1 MCVQGR
7 RAGVLG
13 SKLLQPGRTG
23 RRPQSGDL
31 HDAPTALRR
40 HLPLAALA
48 HRRADRRDH
57 PARAS
62 GSSYFEP
69 ANEAFKLRLYNI
81 HESLGVIV
89 FVIVLIRL
97 VNRYLN
103 PPPPLPAD
111 TPAVIRLA
119 AHVNHMALY
128 ALLVLMPIIGF
139 LATNAWG
146 FPLSVFGVLPL
157 PVPLGKNEEIAKV
170 LSFLHWCG
178 AITIILLIVAH
189 LAGVIYHTFIRR
201 DGLLQRM
208 T

>member
-1 MCVQGR
+1 MT
-7 RAGVLG
+7 
-13 SKLLQPGRTG
+13 P
-23 RRPQSGDL
+23 
-31 HDAPTALRR
+31 ALRYPATSR
-40 HLPLAALA
+40 WLHWLTAAMITVIIPL
-48 HRRADRRDH
+48 
-57 PARAS
+57 
-62 GSSYFEP
+62 GIWIKYFEP

-97 VNRYLN
+97 LNRYLN
-103 PPPPLPAD
+103 PPPPLPAG
-111 TPAVIRLA
+111 TPAVIRVA
-119 AHVNHMALY
+119 AHVNHWALY
-128 ALLVLMPIIGF
+128 ALLVLMPITGF

-157 PVPLGKNEEIAKV
+157 PVPLGKNEEIAKI
-170 LSFLHWCG
+170 LSLLHWCG
-178 AITIILLIVAH
+178 AIAIISLIFGH

>member
-1 MCVQGR
+1 M
-7 RAGVLG
+7 
-13 SKLLQPGRTG
+13 T
-23 RRPQSGDL
+23 
-31 HDAPTALRR
+31 TALRYSAISR
-40 HLPLAALA
+40 WLHWLTAALVVVIIPVGIWI
-48 HRRADRRDH
+48 R
-57 PARAS
+57 
-62 GSSYFEP
+62 YFEP
-69 ANEAFKLRLYNI
+69 ANEAFKLRLYNV

-89 FVIVLIRL
+89 FVIVLLRL
-97 VNRYLN
+97 LNRYLN

-119 AHVNHMALY
+119 AHVNHWALY

-170 LSFLHWCG
+170 LSLLHWCG
-178 AITIILLIVAH
+178 AVTIILLILGH

>member
-1 MCVQGR
+1 M
-7 RAGVLG
+7 
-13 SKLLQPGRTG
+13 SSQPRYAAVS
-23 RRPQSGDL
+23 RWL
-31 HDAPTALRR
+31 HWLTAL
-40 HLPLAALA
+40 LIAVIIPLGLWIK
-48 HRRADRRDH
+48 
-57 PARAS
+57 
-62 GSSYFEP
+62 YFEP

-89 FVIVLIRL
+89 FAIVLIRV

-111 TPAVIRLA
+111 TPSVIRFA
-119 AHVNHMALY
+119 AHVNHIGLY
-128 ALLVLMPIIGF
+128 ALLIFMPITGF

-146 FPLSVFGVLPL
+146 FPLSVFGVLPM

-178 AITIILLIVAH
+178 ALTIILLITAH

>member
-1 MCVQGR
+1 MTSQLR
-7 RAGVLG
+7 YAAASRW
-13 SKLLQPGRTG
+13 
-23 RRPQSGDL
+23 L
-31 HDAPTALRR
+31 HWLTAL
-40 HLPLAALA
+40 LIVVIIPLGLWIK
-48 HRRADRRDH
+48 
-57 PARAS
+57 
-62 GSSYFEP
+62 YFEP
-69 ANEAFKLRLYNI
+69 AEEAFKLRLYNI

-89 FVIVLIRL
+89 FTIVLIRV

-111 TPAVIRLA
+111 TPPVIRFA
-119 AHVNHMALY
+119 ARVNHIGLY
-128 ALLVLMPIIGF
+128 ALLIFMPITGF

-146 FPLSVFGVLPL
+146 FPLTVFGVLPM

-178 AITIILLIVAH
+178 AITIILLIAAH

>member
-1 MCVQGR
+1 MT
-7 RAGVLG
+7 
-13 SKLLQPGRTG
+13 P
-23 RRPQSGDL
+23 
-31 HDAPTALRR
+31 ALRYPAASR
-40 HLPLAALA
+40 WLHWLTAAMITVIIPL
-48 HRRADRRDH
+48 
-57 PARAS
+57 
-62 GSSYFEP
+62 GIWIKYFEP

-97 VNRYLN
+97 LNRYLN
-103 PPPPLPAD
+103 PPPPLPAG

-119 AHVNHMALY
+119 AHVNHWALY
-128 ALLVLMPIIGF
+128 ALLVLMPITGF
-139 LATNAWG
+139 FATNAWG

-157 PVPLGKNEEIAKV
+157 PVLLGKNEEIAKI
-170 LSFLHWCG
+170 LSLLHWYG
-178 AITIILLIVAH
+178 AIAIILLIFGH

>member
-1 MCVQGR
+1 MTPAPRYPATSRWLHWLTAAMITVIIP
-7 RAGVLG
+7 LG
-13 SKLLQPGRTG
+13 IWIK
-23 RRPQSGDL
+23 
-31 HDAPTALRR
+31 
-40 HLPLAALA
+40 
-48 HRRADRRDH
+48 
-57 PARAS
+57 
-62 GSSYFEP
+62 YFEP

-97 VNRYLN
+97 LNRYLN
-103 PPPPLPAD
+103 PPPSLPPD
-111 TPAVIRLA
+111 TPRGIRIA
-119 AHVNHMALY
+119 ARVNHWGMY
-128 ALLVLMPIIGF
+128 ALLVLMPITGF

-170 LSFLHWCG
+170 LSLLHWSG
-178 AITIILLIVAH
+178 AVTIILLIGAH

-201 DGLLQRM
+201 DGLLKRM

>member
-1 MCVQGR
+1 MSPAPR
-7 RAGVLG
+7 YAAPSRW
-13 SKLLQPGRTG
+13 
-23 RRPQSGDL
+23 L
-31 HDAPTALRR
+31 HWLT
-40 HLPLAALA
+40 AALVA
-48 HRRADRRDH
+48 VII
-57 PARAS
+57 PL
-62 GSSYFEP
+62 GLWIKYFEP

-97 VNRYLN
+97 LNRFLN
-103 PPPPLPAD
+103 PPPSLPAD
-111 TPAVIRLA
+111 TPAIIRLA
-119 AHVNHMALY
+119 AHVNHWGLY
-128 ALLVLMPIIGF
+128 ALLVLMPVTGF

-157 PVPLGKNEEIAKV
+157 PVPLGKDEEIAKV
-170 LSFLHWCG
+170 LSLLHWCG
-178 AITIILLIVAH
+178 AIAIVSLIAAH

>member
-1 MCVQGR
+1 MTS
-7 RAGVLG
+7 VLRYPAA
-13 SKLLQPGRTG
+13 SRW
-23 RRPQSGDL
+23 L
-31 HDAPTALRR
+31 HW
-40 HLPLAALA
+40 LAAALLA
-48 HRRADRRDH
+48 VIIPVGIWIH
-57 PARAS
+57 
-62 GSSYFEP
+62 YFEP
-69 ANEAFKLRLYNI
+69 ADESFKLRLYNV

-97 VNRYLN
+97 LNRYLN

-111 TPAVIRLA
+111 TPPVIRLA
-119 AHVNHMALY
+119 ARVNHWALY

-157 PVPLGKNEEIAKV
+157 PIPLGKNEEIAKI
-170 LSFLHWCG
+170 LSLLHWCG
-178 AITIILLIVAH
+178 AITIILLICAH